1 MFTIR
6 YHASAQAALVSR
18 DPAHFF
24 SKPGRAPG
32 ATYRVLHYRSAKS
45 GGWSIKVDILLP
57 GILHLPAL
65 PEARIVWIAGF
76 PVIPFPLL
84 LLQKLQ
90 AYDDHVN
97 AEAQHHFVQWLKD
110 RDDIQALLDLRGEI
124 EEWPWHDKVALSD
137 EFLAL
142 SFRRVTDFAAKF
154 PWSRAA
160 WEELGFDV

>member
-1 MFTIR
+1 PARTRIEQAAR
-6 YHASAQAALVSR
+6 AAIDLLYSLGCSAAIFGGFSCSIYGTTRPPKDVDILVLPAPQNLTETESLKVALVSR

-45 GGWSIKVDILLP
+45 GGWLIKVDILLP

-84 LLQKLQ
+84 LLQQLQ
-90 AYDDHVN
+90 AYDDH
-97 AEAQHHFVQWLKD
+97 
-110 RDDIQALLDLRGEI
+110 
-124 EEWPWHDKVALSD
+124 
-137 EFLAL
+137 
-142 SFRRVTDFAAKF
+142 
-154 PWSRAA
+154 
-160 WEELGFDV
+160 